1 MKKSNEAFKNWLMS
15 GSDPLEEE
23 MIETLSDDETQA
35 SEGPEDTRKVK
46 KERIS
51 FKEFLY
57 AKGLYR
63 PARIVFS
70 VGLCLMLIVM
80 LMGSV
85 MDMPYFGQAD
95 TLVDSEVSEFYVE
108 HTLSHTGATN
118 IITGIILNFRGF
130 DTLGESHVLFIAV
143 CSVII
148 LLRMSPRDEDPAL
161 HLRDYDEVQHELEED
176 AILSSLSRILFPLI
190 FMFGVYIILNG
201 NISPGGGFSGGAIIG
216 AGLILYLSAY
226 GYKRIRR
233 FFTFK
238 TFKVISCIALLCYT
252 SSKTFHFVTG
262 ANEIHVPISLGTPGT
277 IFSGGLLLPLNIFV
291 GAVVA
296 CTMYA
301 LYTLFRKGDF

>member
-1 MKKSNEAFKNWLMS
+1 MKKSNEAFKSWLLS

-23 MIETLSDDETQA
+23 MIETLSEAET
-35 SEGPEDTRKVK
+35 EKTEDGQLAK
-46 KERIS
+46 KNKDGWGI
-51 FKEFLY
+51 KEFLF
-57 AKGLYR
+57 AKGLYG
-63 PARIVFS
+63 PARIVCS
-70 VGLCLMLIVM
+70 IGLCLALIVL
-80 LMGSV
+80 LMGTV

-95 TLVDSEVSEFYVE
+95 TLVNSEVSEFYVE

-143 CSVII
+143 VSVII
-148 LLRMSPRDEDPAL
+148 LLKLSDDEEDKRL
-161 HLRDYDEVQHELEED
+161 HAHDYDEISGGQAED
-176 AILSSLSRILFPLI
+176 HILSSLTKILFPLI

-201 NISPGGGFSGGAIIG
+201 NISPGGGFSGGAVIG

-226 GYKRIRR
+226 GYKRVQR
-233 FFTFK
+233 FFTYK
-238 TFKVISCIALLCYT
+238 TFKMISCLALLCY
-252 SSKTFHFVTG
+252 SLSKTFHFFTG
-262 ANEIHVPISLGTPGT
+262 ANGIHVPIPLGEPGT

>member
-1 MKKSNEAFKNWLMS
+1 MKKSNEAFKSWLLS

-23 MIETLSDDETQA
+23 MIETLSDEETEKAEEIQT
-35 SEGPEDTRKVK
+35 EKKPKV
-46 KERIS
+46 RFS
-51 FKEFLY
+51 FKGFLY
-57 AKGLYR
+57 EKGLYT
-63 PARIVFS
+63 PFRILFS
-70 VGLCLMLIVM
+70 VGLCLVLIVL
-80 LMGSV
+80 LMGTV

-95 TLVDSEVSEFYVE
+95 TLLDSEVSEFYVE

-148 LLRMSPRDEDPAL
+148 LLRMSQNEEDKRL
-161 HLRDYDEVQHELEED
+161 HAYDYDEVEKKQGED
-176 AILSSLSRILFPLI
+176 LILTSLSRILFPLI
-190 FMFGVYIILNG
+190 CMFGVYIILNG

-226 GYKRIRR
+226 GYQRIQR
-233 FFTFK
+233 FFTFV
-238 TFKVISCIALLCYT
+238 TFKTISCLALLCYT
-252 SSKTFHFVTG
+252 FSKTFHFVTG
-262 ANEIHVPISLGTPGT
+262 ANEIHVPIPLGTPGT

-291 GAVVA
+291 GLVVA

-301 LYTLFRKGDF
+301 LYTLFMKGDF

>member
-23 MIETLSDDETQA
+23 MIETLSDDEAQE
-35 SEGPEDTRKVK
+35 SESREDTQKIK

-51 FKEFLY
+51 VREYLY

-80 LMGSV
+80 LMASV

-95 TLVDSEVSEFYVE
+95 TLIDSELSEFYVE

-148 LLRMSPRDEDPAL
+148 LLRMSPSEEDPRL
-161 HLRDYDEVQHELEED
+161 HAHDYDENVHQLEDD

-201 NISPGGGFSGGAIIG
+201 NISPGGGFSGGAVIG

-238 TFKVISCIALLCYT
+238 TFKTISCLALLCYT

-262 ANEIHVPISLGTPGT
+262 VNEIHVPIPLGTPGT